1 MSELTSTRIREA
13 ADRLGLTHLPDHGAA
28 LVTRAETDQL
38 GYWDFLDLV
47 LGEDVDLREQRR
59 FRNALK
65 LSGLPPHKTF
75 AEFDYAFQSDL
86 EPRRIRGLAT
96 FGVHIYARSNFALL
110 GPPGVGKIHI
120 AVALAVAA
128 CQAGHSNYFTS
139 LDDLVRK
146 LKIAEATGRFNK
158 QLDAF
163 VRPAVLLV
171 DEVGYLRLEREE
183 ANMFFQLISRRY
195 ERGSMIIT
203 SNKSFSNG
211 APSSATTSSPLRSS
225 TGSCTTSKSCPSTDP
240 ATACATGWTS
250 SPAPT

>member
-86 EPRRIRGLAT
+86 EPRRIKGLAT
-96 FGVHIYARSNFALL
+96 LEFTSTPDPTSPSW
-110 GPPGVGKIHI
+110 GPPES
-120 AVALAVAA
+120 AR
-128 CQAGHSNYFTS
+128 Y
-139 LDDLVRK
+139 
-146 LKIAEATGRFNK
+146 
-158 QLDAF
+158 
-163 VRPAVLLV
+163 
-171 DEVGYLRLEREE
+171 
-183 ANMFFQLISRRY
+183 ISRSPWRS
-195 ERGSMIIT
+195 RHARPGTPTT
-203 SNKSFSNG
+203 S
-211 APSSATTSSPLRSS
+211 PPWTTSS
-225 TGSCTTSKSCPSTDP
+225 GS
-240 ATACATGWTS
+240 
-250 SPAPT
+250 